1 MKMDEVYAEASLSGD
16 LYEVKMKIIP
26 AQESVLATIK
36 RDSDAT
42 DLGTWHR
49 RLGHLGDLILKKL
62 VTSETIKGM
71 DVTDTHLDGICEEC
85 ILGKMD
91 EKPFET
97 REEQDT
103 QLFGTLHADL
113 MGPMNPEARWS
124 HAKFSLVINNDCSRF
139 GFMFNLKHKDKVTKQ
154 SLT

>member
-1 MKMDEVYAEASLSGD
+1 
-16 LYEVKMKIIP
+16 
-26 AQESVLATIK
+26 
-36 RDSDAT
+36 
-42 DLGTWHR
+42 
-49 RLGHLGDLILKKL
+49 
-62 VTSETIKGM
+62 M
-71 DVTDTHLDGICEEC
+71 DVTDIHLDGICKEC

-97 REEQDT
+97 REERDT
-103 QLFGTLHADL
+103 QLFGTLHVDL